1 MLMRITLL
9 GTGTS
14 TGVPLIGCNCEVCRS
29 TELRNKRLRSSVFI
43 ETGTTNILI
52 DISPDFRQQALLNNI
67 NKIDAV
73 LITHAHRD
81 HIGGLD
87 DLKPY
92 NYLTGNPIPVYSES
106 NVIQTIRT
114 EFHYAFNPTTD
125 SIPQLTLFEI
135 KYPLSF
141 NINNITITPIRLFH
155 ENLPVLGFRIGKF
168 AYLTDFSHIDND
180 ELQKLLNIDLLVIA
194 ALRHKPHPKHVTF
207 SRALEIIEAINP
219 RMARLTHM
227 SHTLGKHSDISLKC
241 PPNVQPGFDNEMLTI

>member
-1 MLMRITLL
+1 MKITLL

-14 TGVPLIGCNCEVCRS
+14 TGIPLIGCNCEVCSSMDVRD
-29 TELRNKRLRSSVFI
+29 KRLRSSVFI
-43 ETGTTNILI
+43 ETETTNILI

-67 NKIDAV
+67 TKIDAV

-92 NYLTGNPIPVYSES
+92 NYLTGKSIPVYSEP
-106 NVIQTIRT
+106 NVVQTIRT
-114 EFHYAFNPTTD
+114 EFHYAFDKTTD
-125 SIPQLTLFEI
+125 SVPQLSLFEI
-135 KYPLSF
+135 NHPISF
-141 NINNITITPIRLFH
+141 NIKHITITPIRLFH
-155 ENLPVLGFRIGKF
+155 EDLPVLGYRIGKF

-180 ELQKLLNIDLLVIA
+180 EVQKLLDIDLLVIA

-207 SRALEIIEAINP
+207 SRALEIIRLINP

-227 SHTLGKHSDISLKC
+227 SHTLGKHADISLKC
-241 PPNVQPGFDNEMLTI
+241 PSNVQPGFDNEMLTI